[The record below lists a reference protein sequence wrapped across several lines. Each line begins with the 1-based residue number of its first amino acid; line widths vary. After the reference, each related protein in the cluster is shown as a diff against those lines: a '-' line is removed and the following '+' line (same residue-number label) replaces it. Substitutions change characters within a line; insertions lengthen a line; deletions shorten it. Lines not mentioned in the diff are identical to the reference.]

1 MRSFFTTLI
10 NETGTRPFLPK
21 WPKGIFMNMYHYPWL
36 ALKQIVMKYFIFII
50 ASLFFYASV
59 YAQDS
64 TASFKVY
71 GNCEQCKARIET
83 AVHVKGVIKADWDI
97 DTKMLSV
104 SYNPAIISLEAI
116 HQKIANAGH
125 DTELKKAKDEV
136 YNALPAC
143 CKYRKK
149 STDKAFVK
157 GMVLEEDK
165 KGNFKPLA
173 GASVVW
179 YHSNTGAITDN
190 TGMFNISRVAENEK
204 LVVSY
209 VGFASDT
216 ILVADKDELKIIL
229 ASNKQLNDVTVTA
242 MNRGLYSSMYMPIKT
257 TVFGEKELL
266 KAACCN
272 LSESFETNPSVD
284 VSYSDAI
291 SGSKQIQLLGLS
303 GIYTQLTVENMPGPR
318 GIATANGLN
327 LIPGT
332 WIEGI
337 QLTKGT
343 GSVAN
348 GYESIAGQINI
359 EEKKPENSEKL
370 YANVYVNNF
379 GKNDVNL
386 NLSQKIN
393 NKWSTALLLHN
404 DLLGKQKMD
413 ENNDGFRDMPYGN
426 LFTVMN
432 RWKYNDNKG
441 FMLQFGAR
449 LLTDDKTG
457 GENNFNPSTDELTT
471 NRYGFNMKTQRYEG
485 FAKIGY
491 VFPQKK
497 YKSIGLQLSS
507 FSHTQNNYFG
517 LTTYNAK
524 QHNFYGNLIYQSIIK
539 TTANKFRAGV
549 SFLYDDYNETLN
561 VLNVTRKE
569 TVPGAFVEYTYMPN
583 EKFTMVA
590 GARVDN
596 NNLFGTFVTPR
607 LNVRYAP
614 VKNTT
619 IRLSAGR
626 GERTANPVAE
636 NMSVL
641 ASARQIIL
649 PSNYTGSSYPFN
661 AEIAW
666 NEGLTIDQQ
675 FKLFNRGASFSVD
688 FFRTDFTQQVIV
700 DEDLSA
706 RQAVFSNLNGKSY
719 SNALQ
724 AELDVKP
731 VSGLDVRMAYRWYD
745 VKTSYHNELL
755 QKPLVAKDRAFITLD
770 YETHNKWKFDV
781 TGNWVGTK
789 RLPYTGDNPAQF
801 QLGNY
806 SPSYFLMNAQVSKS
820 WKIFDAYIGCEN
832 VTGYRQDNLIID
844 AAHPFGN
851 YFDASMVWGPAI
863 GRMVYVGLRYKLM

>member
-1 MRSFFTTLI
+1 
-10 NETGTRPFLPK
+10 
-21 WPKGIFMNMYHYPWL
+21 
-36 ALKQIVMKYFIFII
+36 MKYFILII
-50 ASLFFYASV
+50 TSLLFYTSAN
-59 YAQDS
+59 AQETS
-64 TASFKVY
+64 TSFKVY

-83 AVHVKGVIKADWDI
+83 AVHVKGVSKVDWNI
-97 DTKMLSV
+97 DTKILSV
-104 SYNPAIISLEAI
+104 TYNPSVISLEKI
-116 HQKIANAGH
+116 HQKIADAGH
-125 DTELKKAKDEV
+125 DTELKKAKDEI
-136 YNALPAC
+136 YNALPPC
-143 CKYRKK
+143 CQYRKK
-149 STDKAFVK
+149 TVNKNSVK

-165 KGNFKPLA
+165 KGNFKPLV
-173 GASVVW
+173 GASIIW
-179 YHSNTGAITDN
+179 LNSNNGTITDN
-190 TGMFNISRVAENEK
+190 AGMFSISRDAQNEK

-209 VGFASDT
+209 VGYASDT
-216 ILVADKDELKIIL
+216 IFVADKDELKVIL
-229 ASNKQLNDVTVTA
+229 GYNKQLSDVTVTA
-242 MNRGLYSSMYMPIKT
+242 MNRSMYSSMYTPVKT
-257 TVFGEKELL
+257 MVFGEKELL

-332 WIEGI
+332 WIESI

-343 GSVAN
+343 GSVVN

-370 YANVYVNNF
+370 YANIYVNDY

-404 DLLGKQKMD
+404 DNLGKQKID

-426 LFTVMN
+426 LFTAMN

-449 LLTDDKTG
+449 ILSEDKTG
-457 GENNFNPSTDELTT
+457 GQNNFNRASDELTT
-471 NRYGFNMKTQRYEG
+471 NAYGFNMQTQRYEG

-491 VFPQKK
+491 IFPQKK
-497 YKSIGLQLSS
+497 YKSIGLQLAS

-517 LTTYNAK
+517 LTTYNAL
-524 QHNFYGNLIYQSIIK
+524 QNNFYGNLIYQSIIK
-539 TTANKFRAGV
+539 TTANKFRAGL
-549 SFLYDDYNETLN
+549 SFLYDDYNENLNALN
-561 VLNVTRKE
+561 VKRKE

-583 EKFTMVA
+583 EKFTLVT
-590 GARVDN
+590 GLRVDN
-596 NNLFGTFVTPR
+596 DNLFGTFVTPR

-626 GERTANPVAE
+626 GQRTANPIAE

-641 ASARQIIL
+641 ASSRQIVL
-649 PSNYTGSSYPFN
+649 PSNYVGSSYPFD

-666 NEGLTIDQQ
+666 NEGLSIDQQ
-675 FKLFNRGASFSVD
+675 FKLFKRGASFSVD
-688 FFRTDFTQQVIV
+688 FFRTDFTKQVIV
-700 DEDLSA
+700 DEDVSA
-706 RQAVFSNLNGKSY
+706 RQAIFSNLNGQSY

-724 AELDVKP
+724 TEFDFKP

-745 VKTSYHNELL
+745 VKTTYHNQLL
-755 QKPLVAKDRAFITLD
+755 QKPLLAKDRAFITLD
-770 YETHNKWKFDV
+770 YETHNKWKFDA
-781 TGNWVGTK
+781 TGNWIGIK

-806 SPSYFLMNAQVSKS
+806 SPAYFLMNAQVSKS
-820 WKIFDAYIGCEN
+820 WKVFDAYIGCEN
-832 VTGYRQDNLIID
+832 ITGYRQNNLIID

-863 GRMVYVGLRYKLM
+863 GRMLYVGVRYKLM